1 MNNNNNTNRWSVWVG
16 GGEVNDYLVTM
27 NEAKLIANN
36 YLDEN
41 YDDVVIT
48 FVGDQK
54 KEKGTE

>member
-1 MNNNNNTNRWSVWVG
+1 MNNNDNANRWSVWVG
-16 GGEVNDYLVTM
+16 GGEVNDYPLTM

-48 FVGDQK
+48 FVGEQK
-54 KEKGTE
+54 KGK